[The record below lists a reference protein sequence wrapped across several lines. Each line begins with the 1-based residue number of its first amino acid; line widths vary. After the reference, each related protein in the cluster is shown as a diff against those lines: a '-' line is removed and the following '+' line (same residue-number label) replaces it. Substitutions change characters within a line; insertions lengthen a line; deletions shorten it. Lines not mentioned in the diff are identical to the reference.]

1 MSSTQIRMQLSIK
14 VFFFL
19 LICCVVANTCL
30 KKNGKLTALEYQYS
44 DSQAKCFISCFGSA
58 LQSHISHGH
67 KSSILIRAS
76 LWHSTEARTL
86 SGFDCTYLILR
97 WYKIN
102 KITYFQTRQFNFRPI
117 LTDIVVDI
125 PIFRFYFLVLFI
137 TKITTFLQN
146 LYNIL
151 VYCTALHVIHF
162 FPQEV

>member
-125 PIFRFYFLVLFI
+125 DISILF
-137 TKITTFLQN
+137 FG
-146 LYNIL
+146 
-151 VYCTALHVIHF
+151 ALHNQYCNIAQHYMSYTF
-162 FPQEV
+162 FYKKFDYDECNAQLV